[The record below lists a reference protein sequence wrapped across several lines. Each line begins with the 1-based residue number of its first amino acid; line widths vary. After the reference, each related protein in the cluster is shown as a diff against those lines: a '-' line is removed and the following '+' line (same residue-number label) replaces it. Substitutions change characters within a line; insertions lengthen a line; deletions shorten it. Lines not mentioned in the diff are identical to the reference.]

1 MSCNP
6 NKNKFNHLLEQY
18 LDYSK
23 CRLELCNREISCKEC
38 KQNMLRL
45 HDNQTRDRERE
56 RIQEELKQC
65 IQNGIIKIETGSERL
80 FKIIDQIGGK

>member
-1 MSCNP
+1 
-6 NKNKFNHLLEQY
+6 
-18 LDYSK
+18 
-23 CRLELCNREISCKEC
+23 
-38 KQNMLRL
+38 MLKL